1 MMGVM
6 EPVTQG
12 LLGATFG
19 QALYGRALG
28 RRAFTWGA
36 VAGML
41 PDIDVVMNFTGP
53 MGEFLY
59 HRGIT
64 HSVWFGPVVGPL
76 LGALAWRR
84 FGREPGK
91 QSAWIGLFV
100 IGLLTHPLLDVFTTY
115 GTQLLTPLSDRRFT
129 LDAVA
134 IVDPAYSVILAAS
147 LAIGLW
153 RGVASRESQRVGAMA
168 LALSTAYLGYGYWLN
183 EQIKDQVRARLVAEG
198 ARGATSAASADVQSY
213 PTLLQLYLRR
223 VVVRLGDEV
232 RVGWVSAWRRNG
244 RETWQSFVAPRDP
257 RIEAARATREGR
269 ILEWFAAGQT
279 VGRVVEGPGG
289 KLVEIDDLRY
299 GLPGRA
305 ELGFWGIRV
314 PLDDEGRPS
323 GPVERFNRPFPESPG
338 SVLRQI
344 FREAFLS

>member
-1 MMGVM
+1 MMGAM
-6 EPVTQG
+6 EPITQG
-12 LLGATFG
+12 LLGAAFG

-28 RRAFTWGA
+28 RRALTWGA
-36 VAGML
+36 VAGLL
-41 PDIDVVMNFTGP
+41 PDVDVVMNFTGP

-64 HSVWFGPVVGPL
+64 HSLWFGPVAGPL

-91 QSAWIGLFV
+91 WSAWTFLFL

-134 IVDPAYSVILAAS
+134 IVDPAYSMILVIA

-153 RGVASRESQRVGAMA
+153 RGAASRASQRAGAVA
-168 LALSTAYLGYGYWLN
+168 LVLSTAYLGYGYRLN
-183 EQIKDQVRARLVAEG
+183 EQVKDRVRAGLAAQG
-198 ARGATSAASADVQSY
+198 AAGAAHADVQSY

-232 RVGWVSAWRRNG
+232 RVGWVSGWRRNG
-244 RETWQSFVAPRDP
+244 RETWQSFVVPRDP

-269 ILEWFAAGQT
+269 ILEWFASGQT
-279 VGRVVEGPGG
+279 VGRVVEGSAGTA
-289 KLVEIDDLRY
+289 VEIDDLRY
-299 GLPGRA
+299 GLPSRP

-314 PLDDEGRPS
+314 PLDDRGRPS
-323 GPVERFNRPFPESPG
+323 GPGERFNRPFPESPG
-338 SVLRQI
+338 RLLRQI

>member
-1 MMGVM
+1 M

-19 QALYGRALG
+19 QALCGRALG
-28 RRAFTWGA
+28 RRALRWGA
-36 VAGML
+36 VAGLL
-41 PDIDVVMNFTGP
+41 PDVDVVMNFTGP

-64 HSVWFGPVVGPL
+64 HSVWFGPVVGSL
-76 LGALAWRR
+76 LGTLAWRR

-91 QSAWIGLFV
+91 RGAWILLFV

-115 GTQLLTPLSDRRFT
+115 GTQLFTPLSDRRFT

-134 IVDPAYSVILAAS
+134 IVDPAYSVILAIA
-147 LAIGLW
+147 LAFGLW
-153 RGVASRESQRVGAMA
+153 RGAASRASQVAGVLA
-168 LALSTAYLGYGYWLN
+168 LVLSTAYLGYGYGLN
-183 EQIKDQVRARLVAEG
+183 ERVKDRVRAGLVAEG
-198 ARGATSAASADVQSY
+198 AAGAAQADIQSY

-232 RVGWVSAWRRNG
+232 RVGWVSAWPGNG

-279 VGRVVEGPGG
+279 VGRVIEGPAGTA
-289 KLVEIDDLRY
+289 VEIDDLRY
-299 GLPGRA
+299 GLPGRP

-314 PLDDEGRPS
+314 PLDDRGQPS
-323 GPVERFNRPFPESPG
+323 GPVERINRPFPESPG
-338 SVLRQI
+338 RLLRQI